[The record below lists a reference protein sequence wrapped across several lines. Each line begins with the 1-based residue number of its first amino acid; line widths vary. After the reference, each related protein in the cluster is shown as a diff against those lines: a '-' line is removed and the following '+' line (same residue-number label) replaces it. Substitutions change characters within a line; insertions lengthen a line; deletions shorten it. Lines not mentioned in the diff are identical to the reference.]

1 MIRLDKYLADMGVG
15 TRTEVKRLI
24 RQGKVRVDGAVEKSA
39 DKKVDECR
47 SLVKVGEKEISYVQY
62 EYYMLNKPAGVVSAT
77 DDRRDRT
84 VLDLIEGRKRKDLFP
99 VGRLDKDTEGLLL
112 ITNDGGLAHRLLS
125 PKRHVD
131 KTYYAEV
138 KGRVTAETVRQFAA
152 GMDIGEGRKEWTMP
166 AKLKVVQEG
175 EVSRV
180 RLTLQEG
187 KYHQVKR
194 MFRAVGMEV
203 LYLRREVFG
212 TLTLDESLSLG
223 DFRKLTEEE
232 LELLL

>member
-1 MIRLDKYLADMGVG
+1 
-15 TRTEVKRLI
+15 
-24 RQGKVRVDGAVEKSA
+24 
-39 DKKVDECR
+39 
-47 SLVKVGEKEISYVQY
+47 
-62 EYYMLNKPAGVVSAT
+62 
-77 DDRRDRT
+77 
-84 VLDLIEGRKRKDLFP
+84 
-99 VGRLDKDTEGLLL
+99 
-112 ITNDGGLAHRLLS
+112 
-125 PKRHVD
+125 
-131 KTYYAEV
+131 
-138 KGRVTAETVRQFAA
+138 
-152 GMDIGEGRKEWTMP
+152 MDIGEGREEWTMP
-166 AKLKVVQEG
+166 AKLKVVREG